1 MKWKLDRVITIESY
15 TVTRDAMGQE
25 VKSWTTWRTCYAE
38 KVEAIATYRKEED
51 YLKNQLVA
59 EAAVAWK
66 IRNIGTPTTLMR
78 IIDDTGVVYDIERV
92 DEIGRRLG
100 WQLKSRRKE

>member
-1 MKWKLDRVITIESY
+1 MKWNLDRRITIEQY
-15 TVTRDAMGQE
+15 TVTLDSMGQE
-25 VKSWTTWRTCYAE
+25 VKTWGLWKVCHAE
-38 KVEAIATYRKEED
+38 KIDAIATYRKEED

-66 IRNIGTPTTLMR
+66 IRNIGQPTTLMR
-78 IIDDTGVVYDIERV
+78 IIDDIGTIYDIERV

-100 WQLKSRRKE
+100 WQIKARRKE